1 MTDFFQNN
9 AVTSYPEIT
18 QTDFKSIN
26 KRYFKVIV
34 IQTTLIF
41 TVLFIAIVF
50 MNYKDLF
57 QWSEY
62 SVWLYVMLS
71 VIFMVI
77 LFLKII
83 GFKKRKYAVREK
95 DISYKKGVFFRSLT
109 TVPFNRIQHIE
120 IDQGPVARYFGLV
133 ALSVFTAGDSSDDLK
148 VSGLLKKDAV
158 QIKEF
163 ISTKIDG

>member
-41 TVLFIAIVF
+41 TVLFIAVTF

-57 QWSEY
+57 EWSEY

-71 VIFMVI
+71 FIFMVI

>member
-71 VIFMVI
+71 VVFMLI

>member
-41 TVLFIAIVF
+41 TVLFIAIIF

-57 QWSEY
+57 EWSEY

-71 VIFMVI
+71 VVFMLI

>member
-57 QWSEY
+57 EWSEY

-71 VIFMVI
+71 FIFIVI

>member
-57 QWSEY
+57 QWFEY

>member
-57 QWSEY
+57 EWSEY

-71 VIFMVI
+71 VVFMLI

>member
-41 TVLFIAIVF
+41 TVLFIAIIF

-57 QWSEY
+57 EWSEY

-71 VIFMVI
+71 FIFIVI

>member
-41 TVLFIAIVF
+41 TVLFIAVTF

-57 QWSEY
+57 EWSEY

>member
-41 TVLFIAIVF
+41 TVLFIAVTF

-57 QWSEY
+57 EWSEY

-71 VIFMVI
+71 FIFIVI

>member
-41 TVLFIAIVF
+41 TVLFIAIIF

-57 QWSEY
+57 EWSEY

-71 VIFMVI
+71 FIFMVI

>member
-41 TVLFIAIVF
+41 TVLFIAIIF

>member
-41 TVLFIAIVF
+41 TVLFIAIIF

-57 QWSEY
+57 EWSEY

-71 VIFMVI
+71 VIFIVI

>member
-41 TVLFIAIVF
+41 TVLFIAIIF

-57 QWSEY
+57 EWSEY

-71 VIFMVI
+71 FIFIVI

-83 GFKKRKYAVREK
+83 GFKNHC
-95 DISYKKGVFFRSLT
+95 L
-109 TVPFNRIQHIE
+109 
-120 IDQGPVARYFGLV
+120 
-133 ALSVFTAGDSSDDLK
+133 
-148 VSGLLKKDAV
+148 
-158 QIKEF
+158 
-163 ISTKIDG
+163 

>member
-57 QWSEY
+57 EWSEY

>member
-41 TVLFIAIVF
+41 TVLFIAIIF

-57 QWSEY
+57 EWSEY